1 MRAKRKSYRDEEY
14 DRLRRL
20 NLCTRC
26 KCQDERTKN
35 GGALCARCLMEK
47 RKKNNEGG
55 QTKLCL

>member
-26 KCQDERTKN
+26 KSQDERTLN

-55 QTKLCL
+55 